1 MAHFCAAATGPSGR
15 SAWSIIPPP
24 LTPWQV
30 RHLFDR
36 ERSVC
41 WVRVSAGNSWS
52 RMLATIRPADRT
64 MPEAHP
70 DANQPRIP
78 PSWTLMT
85 ARNSGFP
92 FVHRCEAYIWF
103 PFKSYWA
110 ACDRKQLN
118 MLLQ

>member
-52 RMLATIRPADRT
+52 RM
-64 MPEAHP
+64 
-70 DANQPRIP
+70 
-78 PSWTLMT
+78 T